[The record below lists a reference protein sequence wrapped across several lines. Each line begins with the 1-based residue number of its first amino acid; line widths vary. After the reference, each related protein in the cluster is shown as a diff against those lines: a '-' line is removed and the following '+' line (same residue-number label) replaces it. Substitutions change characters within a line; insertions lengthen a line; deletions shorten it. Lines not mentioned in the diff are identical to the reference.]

1 MRETGTLS
9 RDRVVAGVVAV
20 MLNVALF
27 ALLFRQVQWHGR
39 PTPYTP
45 PLQVVWIPTPIQMT
59 PPMEP
64 PPSAAPRPDATQPEP
79 HAPTPSDTG
88 SQTVPASPVS
98 APEGARPLSAVLLQQ
113 VRRAAAAQVED
124 FSRSPF
130 ANRPTQ
136 LPGRPADTF
145 RMREPLTAARVV
157 AGIGTLFGGSDYS
170 EDACPELHRQV
181 AQLGLTDSNADRRH
195 ALELAQALCQ

>member
-1 MRETGTLS
+1 M
-9 RDRVVAGVVAV
+9 
-20 MLNVALF
+20 
-27 ALLFRQVQWHGR
+27 
-39 PTPYTP
+39 
-45 PLQVVWIPTPIQMT
+45 
-59 PPMEP
+59 
-64 PPSAAPRPDATQPEP
+64 QPER
-79 HAPTPSDTG
+79 HARTPSDTD
-88 SQTVPASPVS
+88 SQAVPASPVS
-98 APEGARPLSAVLLQQ
+98 APEVARPLSAVLLQQ
-113 VRRAAAAQVED
+113 VRRAAAAKAED

-170 EDACPELHRQV
+170 ADACPELHRQV